1 MKTQRNFSRYDDI
14 GRFEVSELCALPGAL
29 VNISR
34 EGCKIRYDFPVNVD
48 LESDY
53 NAKITFARSAMNG
66 QYRLLCRPRWVLN
79 VGESTEIGFQILPSQ
94 DFSNLSKYIE
104 ELEEDQNSENL
115 ENEFQNQTFVCQI

>member
-48 LESDY
+48 LECD
-53 NAKITFARSAMNG
+53 
-66 QYRLLCRPRWVLN
+66 
-79 VGESTEIGFQILPSQ
+79 
-94 DFSNLSKYIE
+94 
-104 ELEEDQNSENL
+104 
-115 ENEFQNQTFVCQI
+115 